1 MQNLLIKT
9 LGNRVLKMEARFIS
23 LKQSDISQDSSSQYF
38 AFQSQKQNVDRVRK
52 MTRVIGMHS
61 LASMMQSENIDL
73 KFERE
78 AKQKLLALQQEAAN
92 QESKLFKRKRVATRQ
107 SAFSDTFQPAA
118 ISKSA
123 MMSTRVPNTPKTNN
137 SLYFS
142 LPLAD
147 HSRIKSQ
154 NLSVSRKSVR
164 KSDFNISQLDNA
176 QNLPLTSNSNQK
188 PLSPTCSSLPLLQ
201 KQTPKP
207 KPPTVIL
214 DSSFTSRL
222 SESTPGSN
230 FFITEPERPKMT
242 TKPKFQTGKLLK
254 RSKFGEGKVTAQ
266 KINGTNQEIIQVAG
280 EGTNDVFEL

>member
-9 LGNRVLKMEARFIS
+9 LGNSVLKMDARFTS

-38 AFQSQKQNVDRVRK
+38 AFQSQKQNIDRVRK
-52 MTRVIGMHS
+52 MTRVIGMQS
-61 LASMMQSENIDL
+61 LASMLQSENIDL

-78 AKQKLLALQQEAAN
+78 AKEKLLALQQEAATP
-92 QESKLFKRKRVATRQ
+92 ESKLFKRKRVATRQ

-123 MMSTRVPNTPKTNN
+123 MMSTRVLNTPKTNN
-137 SLYFS
+137 SFYFS
-142 LPLAD
+142 LPPAAN
-147 HSRIKSQ
+147 SRTKSQ
-154 NLSVSRKSVR
+154 NLSVSRKSVL
-164 KSDFNISQLDNA
+164 KSDLNIFQLHNA
-176 QNLPLTSNSNQK
+176 QNIPSNSNQK
-188 PLSPTCSSLPLLQ
+188 PLSPNCSSLPLLQ
-201 KQTPKP
+201 KQPPKP

-222 SESTPGSN
+222 SESIPGSN

-242 TKPKFQTGKLLK
+242 AKPQKQTGKLLK

-280 EGTNDVFEL
+280 QGTNDVFEV

>member
-9 LGNRVLKMEARFIS
+9 LGNSVLKMEARFIS

-52 MTRVIGMHS
+52 MTRVIGMQS
-61 LASMMQSENIDL
+61 LASMLQSENIDL

-78 AKQKLLALQQEAAN
+78 AKEKLLALQQEAAN
-92 QESKLFKRKRVATRQ
+92 PESKLFKRKRVATRQ

-123 MMSTRVPNTPKTNN
+123 MISTRVPNTPKTNN

-142 LPLAD
+142 LPPAD
-147 HSRIKSQ
+147 HSRTKSQ

-164 KSDFNISQLDNA
+164 KSDFIFQLDNA

-201 KQTPKP
+201 KQTLKP

-222 SESTPGSN
+222 SESAPGSN

-254 RSKFGEGKVTAQ
+254 RSKFGEGQVTAQ

-280 EGTNDVFEL
+280 ERTNDVFEL